1 MTTIQELLDEYAH
14 IAPDQRTKGFY
25 FERLIREFLAT
36 DPVYAA
42 QYEEVWLWQDWPGRE
57 GKVDTGIDL
66 VARERYSGE
75 LCAIQ
80 CKFFSPEHY
89 LAKEDID
96 SFFTASGK
104 HPFTSRLIVST
115 TNRWSKH
122 AQDALLDQQIPT
134 TRLGINELE
143 DSGIDWS
150 KYRFTD
156 PSTLEPAEPKKLRT
170 HQIEALGDVMRGF
183 DEHDRGKLIMA
194 CGTGKTFTSLR
205 IAERQVQPGG
215 SVLFLVPSIA
225 LLSQSLREWAAE
237 SDRPMR
243 AFAICSDNKVGRNSE
258 DFTLTDLA
266 FPATTNAPS
275 LIAEA
280 QKGSNT
286 EGLTVF
292 FSTYQSIDVVSAA
305 QDAGLAEFDLV
316 ICDEAHRTTGVF
328 GKDESH
334 FVRVHDNSKIR
345 ARKRLYMTA
354 TPKIFGESV
363 KSKAKDAAV
372 ELASM
377 DDTAVFGPE
386 FHRLGFGQAVE
397 RDLLTDYRVLVLA
410 VSQDAVSAE
419 FQQQFADDNNELTL
433 DDAARIAGI
442 YKALAKSGVE
452 GLADDDRAPMRRAV
466 AFSRSIK
473 DSQRVTAML
482 NDNASLPDSL
492 QRGDNPLVMQAEHVD
507 GTMNVMQRTA
517 LLDWLKDEPEGN
529 ATRILNN
536 ARCLSEGVDVPS
548 LDAVI
553 FLNSRDSQ
561 VDVVQSVG
569 RVMRKLAGKHY
580 GYIILPIAVPAG
592 VEADVALDDHKKYKV
607 VWEVLRALRAHDERF
622 EAKINQ
628 FELNRATKDD
638 QVQVIGMKSF
648 EPSDGVT
655 DADGTVTQVALDFTP
670 LGEEWRTAVYAKI
683 VQRVGEREYW
693 ENWASS
699 VADVAA
705 AQTMRIQGLLDSS
718 PQVRG
723 EFDRFVGGLRT
734 NLNTSVTEHD
744 ALEMLSQHL
753 ITEPVLDALFDGF
766 SFTKHNPVAQTM
778 QGMLNAL
785 HGANLDTELAGL
797 DGFYESVRVRVRGI
811 KDASG
816 KQDFLKLL
824 YQRFFSVAM
833 KKASER
839 LGIVYTP
846 TEIVNFILRSV
857 DGILREQ
864 FDSSLGAKGVHILDP
879 FVGTGTFIAQLI
891 HSDLISDADLP
902 RKFREELHAN
912 EINLL
917 AYYVAAVNIEEAY
930 HSRMGGNY
938 VPFGGVLLTDT
949 FQNFESDDTF
959 DEEGVFVENN
969 AGVIRQKALPIT
981 VVVGNPPYSVGQSSG
996 NDDNQNVSY
1005 PTLDA
1010 KIKSTYAARSSAQN
1024 KNNLYDSYIRAI
1036 RWASDRI
1043 GERGVVGFVTNGGF
1057 IDGNTADGVRKVL
1070 AEEFSDLYVF
1080 NLRGNARTAGEQ
1092 RRKERD
1098 SVFGQGTRTTIVIA
1112 LLVKNPDAEETGT
1125 VHYRDVGDYLT
1136 REQKL
1141 AALKKFGSAD
1151 AVPWDD
1157 LVPNDDGDWIN
1168 QRNEEFEQ
1176 FTAIGSKTKTSG
1188 TGLQVL
1194 QTFSM
1199 GLQSGRDAWVY
1210 NPSWDRVSTSIQ
1222 QTIDAFNAQIGRTF
1236 GAASKDPT
1244 RISWTSSLEAR
1255 LARKLPIKFEPSQ
1268 ITSAMYRP
1276 FFKNALYLGDGLVH
1290 RPAQIPALFPDSSRL
1305 NFGIYCVGMSSAVP
1319 FSVLLLD
1326 SIPDIHLGGAGSGGQ
1341 FFPRYSYKKRVVDE
1355 NQIAGFDHDDD
1366 EYTRVDNVTDGIL
1379 GDYRATYGSEVT
1391 KDDIF
1396 FYVYGLLHSPEYRER
1411 FAADLKKML
1420 PRIPKVKDFWGFA
1433 TAGRKLSE
1441 LHLGY
1446 EEIEPWPLGEVV
1458 DGRVVSVPSRQPS
1471 ASSGNETGG
1480 IPLPEEGEAR
1490 LEGSTRDDLYHV
1502 KKMSYGGKRPKL
1514 DKSRVIV
1521 NEHLTLTGIPD
1532 EAHEYL
1538 LGSRSALDWILER
1551 YQIKKDKASGIVNNP
1566 NDWGKEHGDPRY
1578 IVDLVKR
1585 ITRVSVE
1592 TVALVKSLP
1601 PLDILD
1607 PNKSAD
1613 TAVDGKKPGVRFE

>member
-1 MTTIQELLDEYAH
+1 MTTIHDLLDEYATT
-14 IAPDQRTKGFY
+14 APDKRTKGFY
-25 FERLIREFLAT
+25 FERLIRQFLAT

-42 QYEEVWLWQDWPGRE
+42 KYDEVWLWQDWPGRD
-57 GKVDTGIDL
+57 GKSDTGIDL

-80 CKFFSPEHY
+80 CKFFDPKHY
-89 LAKEDID
+89 LVKQDID

-115 TNRWSKH
+115 TNKWSKH
-122 AQDALLDQQIPT
+122 AQDALLDQQITT
-134 TRLGINELE
+134 TRIGINELE
-143 DSGIDWS
+143 ESGLDWS
-150 KYRFTD
+150 QYRFTD
-156 PSTLEPAEPKKLRT
+156 PSTLEQAEPKKLRT
-170 HQIEALGDVMRGF
+170 HQIEALGAVVQGF

-205 IAERQVQPGG
+205 IAERQVPRGG

-225 LLSQSLREWAAE
+225 LLSQTLREWAAE
-237 SDRPMR
+237 ADRPLR

-266 FPATTNAPS
+266 FPATTNS
-275 LIAEA
+275 VDLIAEVA
-280 QKGSNT
+280 KGTNS

-305 QDAGLAEFDLV
+305 QDSGLPEFDLIV
-316 ICDEAHRTTGVF
+316 CDEAHRTAGML
-328 GKDESH
+328 GAEGSH
-334 FVRVHDNSKIR
+334 FSRVHDAAKVR
-345 ARKRLYMTA
+345 GHKRLYMTA
-354 TPKIFGESV
+354 TPKVFGESV

-377 DDTAVFGPE
+377 DDEAVFGPE
-386 FHRLGFGQAVE
+386 FHRLGFGEAVQ

-419 FQQQFADDNNELTL
+419 FQQQFADDNNELSL

-452 GLADDDRAPMRRAV
+452 GLAENDKAPMRRAV

-482 NDNASLPDSL
+482 NENATLPDSL
-492 QRGDNPLVMQAEHVD
+492 TSRENPLVMQADHVD
-507 GTMNVMQRTA
+507 GSMNVMKRTE
-517 LLDWLKDEPEGN
+517 LLDWLKADAPGN
-529 ATRILNN
+529 TTRILSN

-569 RVMRKLAGKHY
+569 RVMRKLKGKNY

-648 EPSDGVT
+648 EAGEGTVT
-655 DADGTVTQVALDFTP
+655 DADGSVTQVPLDFTP
-670 LGEEWRTAVYAKI
+670 LGDEWRSAVYAKI
-683 VQRVGEREYW
+683 VQKVGEREYW

-705 AQTMRIQGLLDSS
+705 AQTLRIQGLLDTS
-718 PQVRG
+718 PAVRG
-723 EFDRFVGGLRT
+723 EFDRFVKGLQD
-734 NLNTSVTEHD
+734 NLNSSVSEQD

-753 ITEPVLDALFDGF
+753 ITEPVLNALFEGF
-766 SFTKHNPVAQTM
+766 SFTKHNPVARAM
-778 QGMLNAL
+778 QGMLDTL
-785 HGANLDTELAGL
+785 HGANLDSELAGL
-797 DGFYESVRVRVRGI
+797 EKFYDSVRLKVSGL
-811 KDASG
+811 KDAAG

-846 TEIVNFILRSV
+846 TEIVEFILRSV
-857 DGILREQ
+857 DHILREQ
-864 FDSSLGAKGVHILDP
+864 FDSSIGAEGVHVLDP

-891 HSDLISDADLP
+891 HSELISDAELP
-902 RKFREELHAN
+902 HKFRHELHAN

-938 VPFGGVLLTDT
+938 VPFTGVLLTDT
-949 FQNFESDDTF
+949 FQNFEADDTF

-969 AGVIRQKALPIT
+969 AGVIAQKALPIT
-981 VVVGNPPYSVGQSSG
+981 VIVGNPPYSVGQSSG
-996 NDDNQNVSY
+996 NDDNQNLSY

-1010 KIKSTYAARSSAQN
+1010 RISATYAARSSARSRRT
-1024 KNNLYDSYIRAI
+1024 LYDSYIRAI

-1043 GERGVVGFVTNGGF
+1043 GERGVIGFVTNGGF
-1057 IDGNTADGVRKVL
+1057 IDGTTADGLRKVL
-1070 AEEFSDLYVF
+1070 ADEFSDLYVF
-1080 NLRGNARTAGEQ
+1080 NLRGHARTSGEE
-1092 RRKERD
+1092 RRKEHD
-1098 SVFGQGTRTTIVIA
+1098 NVFGQGTRTNIAIA
-1112 LLVKNPDAEETGT
+1112 LLVKSPDASHRGLIRY
-1125 VHYRDVGDYLT
+1125 HDVGDYLT

-1141 AALKKFGSAD
+1141 NAISAFVSSNG
-1151 AVPWDD
+1151 VPWSE
-1157 LVPNDDGDWIN
+1157 LVANEDADWIN
-1168 QRNEEFEQ
+1168 QRGGEFAAWTQ
-1176 FTAIGSKTKTSG
+1176 LGSKERGNDGQLRIFVSYSL
-1188 TGLQVL
+1188 GLA
-1194 QTFSM
+1194 T
-1199 GLQSGRDAWVY
+1199 GRDAWVTGSSRRNVEHNVQRAVQY
-1210 NPSWDRVSTSIQ
+1210 
-1222 QTIDAFNAQIGRTF
+1222 FNSEVERSNGSEARPNL
-1236 GAASKDPT
+1236 DPT
-1244 RISWTSSLEAR
+1244 MFSWNRNALAD
-1255 LARKLPIKFEPSQ
+1255 LARGKLYSYDR
-1268 ITSAMYRP
+1268 TVVVTGSYRP
-1276 FFKNALYLGDGLVH
+1276 FFKQHVYFQKQLNAMLYQQPRFFPARERANLGFTVSGAGATTGFTCLMVDGV
-1290 RPAQIPALFPDSSRL
+1290 PDL
-1305 NFGIYCVGMSSAVP
+1305 NFYG
-1319 FSVLLLD
+1319 
-1326 SIPDIHLGGAGSGGQ
+1326 HGGQ
-1341 FFPRYSYKKRVVDE
+1341 FFPRYSYEKRVVDE
-1355 NQIAGFDHDDD
+1355 NQLGGFDGEETD

-1379 GDYRATYGSEVT
+1379 VDYQSTYGAEVA

-1420 PRIPKVKDFWGFA
+1420 PRIPKVVDFWGYA
-1433 TAGRKLSE
+1433 KAGRELSE

-1446 EEIEPWPLGEVV
+1446 ESIEPWPLEEV
-1458 DGRVVSVPSRQPS
+1458 ST
-1471 ASSGNETGG
+1471 SSTS
-1480 IPLPEEGEAR
+1480 
-1490 LEGSTRDDLYHV
+1490 GSGDELFHV

-1521 NEHLTLTGIPD
+1521 NEHLELRGIPD
-1532 EAHEYL
+1532 EAHEYM

-1551 YQIKKDKASGIVNNP
+1551 YQIKVDKPSGIVNDP

-1592 TVALVKSLP
+1592 TVRIVNGLP
-1601 PLDILD
+1601 ALDILTEV
-1607 PNKSAD
+1607 SERES
-1613 TAVDGKKPGVRFE
+1613 DGPGVSFR

>member
-1 MTTIQELLDEYAH
+1 MLCLSLLGDVEGPELTTIHDLLAEYEA
-14 IAPDQRTKGFY
+14 IAPDKRTKGLY
-25 FERLIREFLAT
+25 FERLTREFLAT

-42 QYEEVWLWQDWPGRE
+42 QYDEVWLWQDWPGRD
-57 GKVDTGIDL
+57 GKSDTGIDL
-66 VARERYSGE
+66 VARERYTGE

-80 CKFFSPEHY
+80 CKFYSPAHY
-89 LAKEDID
+89 LTKEDID

-104 HPFTSRLIVST
+104 HPFTSRIIVST
-115 TNRWSKH
+115 TNKWSKH
-122 AQDALLDQQIPT
+122 ATDALLDQQIHT
-134 TRLGINELE
+134 TRIGINELE
-143 DSGIDWS
+143 ESGIDWS

-170 HQIEALGDVMRGF
+170 HQIEALGKVLQGF
-183 DEHDRGKLIMA
+183 DERDRGKLIMA

-205 IAERQVQPGG
+205 IAERQVPKGG

-237 SDRPMR
+237 ADRPMR
-243 AFAICSDNKVGRNSE
+243 AFAICSDTKVGKSSE

-266 FPATTNAPS
+266 YPATTNTAD
-275 LIAEA
+275 LVAEVN
-280 QKGSNT
+280 KGSNT

-305 QDAGLAEFDLV
+305 QAAGLPEFDLV
-316 ICDEAHRTTGVF
+316 ICDEAHRTTGVL
-328 GKDESH
+328 GTGVAGQDESH
-334 FVRVHDNSKIR
+334 FVRVHDSAKIR
-345 ARKRLYMTA
+345 ANKRLYMTA

-363 KSKAKDAAV
+363 KSKAKDSAV

-377 DDTAVFGPE
+377 DDEAVFGPE
-386 FHRLGFGQAVE
+386 FHRLGFGEAVE

-419 FQQQFADDNNELTL
+419 FQQQFADDNNELSL

-442 YKALAKSGVE
+442 YKALAKTGVE
-452 GLADDDRAPMRRAV
+452 GLAENDRAPMRRAV

-482 NDNASLPDSL
+482 NENASLPDSM
-492 QRGDNPLVMQAEHVD
+492 QRAGSGNSSPLIMQADHVD
-507 GTMNVMQRTA
+507 GTMNVMKRTE
-517 LLDWLKDEPEGN
+517 LLDWLKDDPQGN
-529 ATRILNN
+529 VTRILSN

-569 RVMRKLAGKHY
+569 RVMRKLKGKHY

-648 EPSDGVT
+648 EPSESAEEVDGVI
-655 DADGTVTQVALDFTP
+655 TQVPLDFTP
-670 LGEEWRTAVYAKI
+670 LGDEWRTAVYAKI
-683 VQRVGEREYW
+683 VQKVGEREYW
-693 ENWASS
+693 ENWAAS
-699 VADVAA
+699 VAEVAA
-705 AQTMRIQGLLDSS
+705 AQTTRIQKLLDSS
-718 PQVRG
+718 PGIRE
-723 EFDRFVGGLRT
+723 EFDRFVKGLQD
-734 NLNTSVTEHD
+734 NLNPNVTEHD

-753 ITEPVLDALFDGF
+753 ITEPVLNALFEGF
-766 SFTKHNPVAQTM
+766 SFTKHNPVAKAM
-778 QGMLNAL
+778 QGMLDAL

-797 DGFYESVRVRVRGI
+797 DDFYASVRVKVSGL
-811 KDASG
+811 KDATG

-857 DGILREQ
+857 DDILRDQ

-879 FVGTGTFIAQLI
+879 FVGTGTFVAQLI

-938 VPFGGVLLTDT
+938 VPFNGVLLTDT
-949 FQNFESDDTF
+949 FQMFEAG
-959 DEEGVFVENN
+959 DELDAEGVFEENN
-969 AGVIRQKALPIT
+969 AGVVAQKALPIT

-996 NDDNQNVSY
+996 NDDNQNLSY

-1010 KIKSTYAARSSAQN
+1010 RITATYAARSTAQN
-1024 KNNLYDSYIRAI
+1024 KNSLYDSYIRAI

-1057 IDGNTADGVRKVL
+1057 LDGNTADGMRKVL

-1080 NLRGNARTAGEQ
+1080 NLRGNARTSGEQ

-1112 LLVKNPDAEETGT
+1112 LLVKNPDADESGAL
-1125 VHYRDVGDYLT
+1125 HYRDVGDYLT

-1141 AALKKFGSAD
+1141 TALKKFGSAD

-1157 LVPNDDGDWIN
+1157 LVPNDDGDWVN
-1168 QRNEEFEQ
+1168 QRSEEFEEL
-1176 FTAIGSKTKTSG
+1176 APLSGETSG
-1188 TGLQVL
+1188 VLLIDTRGLV
-1194 QTFSM
+1194 
-1199 GLQSGRDAWVY
+1199 SGRDAWSY
-1210 NPSWDRVSTSIQ
+1210 NFSKSTLDQSVSSMISFYNSQLAQARASDASGVPWNRNNDPQKFSWNDSDTNS
-1222 QTIDAFNAQIGRTF
+1222 
-1236 GAASKDPT
+1236 
-1244 RISWTSSLEAR
+1244 
-1255 LARKLPIKFEPSQ
+1255 LARRRDLGIEIPEVRE
-1268 ITSAMYRP
+1268 TTYRP
-1276 FFKNALYLGDGLVH
+1276 FNRQWGLFSGELLSRRYKLPRVFPEPQITNYGFVLTSPSSHFPTFATLMVERTLDVH
-1290 RPAQIPALFPDSSRL
+1290 T
-1305 NFGIYCVGMSSAVP
+1305 
-1319 FSVLLLD
+1319 LD
-1326 SIPDIHLGGAGSGGQ
+1326 TGQ
-1341 FFPRYSYKKRVVDE
+1341 FFPRYSYEKRVTDD
-1355 NQIAGFDHDDD
+1355 NQLGGFDGDGED

-1379 GDYRATYGSEVT
+1379 ADYRATYDGEVT

-1396 FYVYGLLHSPEYRER
+1396 FYVYGLLHSSEYRER

-1420 PRIPKVKDFWGFA
+1420 PRIPKVSDFWGFA
-1433 TAGRKLSE
+1433 KAGRTLSG

-1446 EEIEPWPLGEVV
+1446 EEIEPWPLEEVV
-1458 DGRVVSVPSRQPS
+1458 
-1471 ASSGNETGG
+1471 SGKPDN
-1480 IPLPEEGEAR
+1480 LF
-1490 LEGSTRDDLYHV
+1490 HV
-1502 KKMSYGGKRPKL
+1502 KKMTYGSKRPKL

-1532 EAHEYL
+1532 EAHDYM

-1551 YQIKKDKASGIVNNP
+1551 YQIKKDKASGIVNDP

-1592 TVALVKSLP
+1592 TVAIVKSLP
-1601 PLDILD
+1601 PLDILSEATHGE
-1607 PNKSAD
+1607 PANS
-1613 TAVDGKKPGVRFE
+1613 KPGVKFQ

>member
-1 MTTIQELLDEYAH
+1 MTTIHELLDEYAH

-42 QYEEVWLWQDWPGRE
+42 QYDEVWLWQEWPGRG

-80 CKFFSPEHY
+80 CKFFAPEHY
-89 LAKEDID
+89 LSKEDID

-104 HPFTSRLIVST
+104 HPFTSRVIVST
-115 TNRWSKH
+115 TNKWSKH
-122 AQDALLDQQIPT
+122 ATDALLDQQIPT
-134 TRLGINELE
+134 TRIGINELE

-275 LIAEA
+275 LIAEV
-280 QKGSNT
+280 QKGSNS

-292 FSTYQSIDVVSAA
+292 FSTYQSIDVISAA

-334 FVRVHDNSKIR
+334 FVRVHDNTKIR

-386 FHRLGFGQAVE
+386 FHRLGFGAAVE

-442 YKALAKSGVE
+442 YKAFSKSGVE
-452 GLADDDRAPMRRAV
+452 GLAEDDRAPMRRAV

-482 NDNASLPDSL
+482 NDNASLPESL

-517 LLDWLKDEPEGN
+517 LLDWLKDDAPGN
-529 ATRILNN
+529 TTRILNN

-638 QVQVIGMKSF
+638 QVQVIGMRSF

-705 AQTMRIQGLLDSS
+705 AQTLRIQGLLESN
-718 PQVRG
+718 PAVRG
-723 EFDRFVGGLRT
+723 EFDRFVKGLQD
-734 NLNTSVTEHD
+734 NLNSSVTEHD

-766 SFTKHNPVAQTM
+766 SFTKHNPVAKAM
-778 QGMLNAL
+778 QGMLDAL

-797 DGFYESVRVRVRGI
+797 DGFYESVRMRVRGI

-857 DGILREQ
+857 DDILREQ
-864 FDSSLGAKGVHILDP
+864 FDSSLGAAGVHVLDP

-891 HSDLISDADLP
+891 HSDLISDAQLP
-902 RKFREELHAN
+902 HKFREELHAN

-938 VPFGGVLLTDT
+938 VPFDGVLLTDT
-949 FQNFESDDTF
+949 FQNFEADDTI

-969 AGVIRQKALPIT
+969 AGVIKQKSLTIT
-981 VVVGNPPYSVGQSSG
+981 VIVGNPPYSVGQSSG
-996 NDDNQNVSY
+996 NDDNQNLSY

-1010 KIKSTYAARSSAQN
+1010 RIKNTYAAQSSAQN

-1043 GERGVVGFVTNGGF
+1043 GDRGVVGFVTNGGF
-1057 IDGNTADGVRKVL
+1057 LDGNTADGVRKVL
-1070 AEEFSDLYVF
+1070 AEEFSELYMF

-1112 LLVKNPDAEETGT
+1112 LLVKNPDATEAGAL
-1125 VHYRDVGDYLT
+1125 HYRDVGDYLT

-1141 AALKKFGSAD
+1141 TAVKKFGTVD
-1151 AVPWDD
+1151 EVPWDN
-1157 LVPNDDGDWIN
+1157 LVPNEDGDWIN
-1168 QRNEEFEQ
+1168 QRNDEFEA
-1176 FTAIGSKTKTSG
+1176 FTLLSDKRTSTAG
-1188 TGLQVL
+1188 AARVL
-1194 QTFSM
+1194 TTYSL
-1199 GLQSGRDAWVY
+1199 GLQSGRDAWVFNSSRETILQSARRTAATFNESLG
-1210 NPSWDRVSTSIQ
+1210 NPFSDVTK
-1222 QTIDAFNAQIGRTF
+1222 DA
-1236 GAASKDPT
+1236 S
-1244 RISWTSSLEAR
+1244 RISWTSSLIS
-1255 LARKLPIKFEPSQ
+1255 KLPTGSPLSISDDRVVD
-1268 ITSAMYRP
+1268 AMYRP
-1276 FFKNALYLGDGLVH
+1276 FFRQKLYLDKALIH
-1290 RPAQIPALFPDSSRL
+1290 RPGQMAQLFPDVNL
-1305 NFGIYCVGMSSAVP
+1305 GIFANGVHSQ
-1319 FSVLLLD
+1319 SVAAFLMVDVIPSLD
-1326 SIPDIHLGGAGSGGQ
+1326 MYGKGGQ
-1341 FFPRYSYKKRVVDE
+1341 FFPRYSYEKHVADD
-1355 NQIAGFDHDDD
+1355 NQLMGLDGDNTD

-1379 GDYRATYGSEVT
+1379 ADYRATYGAEVT

-1411 FAADLKKML
+1411 FASDLKKML
-1420 PRIPKVKDFWGFA
+1420 PRIPKVKDFWAFA
-1433 TAGRKLSE
+1433 KAGRELSE

-1446 EEIEPWPLGEVV
+1446 EQIEPWALEEVV
-1458 DGRVVSVPSRQPS
+1458 DGEVSIRPRAAYSTHSEGDELFHVV
-1471 ASSGNETGG
+1471 
-1480 IPLPEEGEAR
+1480 
-1490 LEGSTRDDLYHV
+1490 
-1502 KKMSYGGKRPKL
+1502 KMHYGGKRPKL
-1514 DKSRVIV
+1514 DKSRVVV
-1521 NEHLTLTGIPD
+1521 NEHLELRGIPD
-1532 EAHEYL
+1532 EAHEYM

-1551 YQIKKDKASGIVNNP
+1551 YQIKKDKPSGIVNDP

-1592 TVALVKSLP
+1592 TVRIVKSLP

-1607 PNKSAD
+1607 
-1613 TAVDGKKPGVRFE
+1613 TASPMTTASTKPGGSGVHFS

>member
-1 MTTIQELLDEYAH
+1 MTTIHDLLDEYAKT
-14 IAPDQRTKGFY
+14 APDTRAKGLY

-36 DPVYAA
+36 DPMYAV
-42 QYEEVWLWQDWPGRE
+42 QYDEVWLWQDWPGRD

-80 CKFFSPEHY
+80 CKFFSPGNY
-89 LAKEDID
+89 LNKEDID

-104 HPFTSRLIVST
+104 HPFTSRIIVST
-115 TNRWSKH
+115 TNKWSKH
-122 AQDALLDQQIPT
+122 ATDALRDQQIPAI
-134 TRLGINELE
+134 RIGVDELE
-143 DSGIDWS
+143 KSGLDWS
-150 KYRFTD
+150 QYRFTD
-156 PSTLEPAEPKKLRT
+156 PSTLEKAEPKKLRT
-170 HQIEALGDVMRGF
+170 HQVEALGAVLQGF

-237 SDRPMR
+237 ADRPMR
-243 AFAICSDNKVGRNSE
+243 AFAICSDNKVGRNAE
-258 DFTLTDLA
+258 DLTLTDLA
-266 FPATTNAPS
+266 FPATTKSEP
-275 LIAEA
+275 LLAEVA
-280 QKGSNT
+280 KGENS

-292 FSTYQSIDVVSAA
+292 FSTYQSVDVIAAA
-305 QDAGLAEFDLV
+305 QDAGLATFDLV
-316 ICDEAHRTTGVF
+316 ICDEAHRTTGAL
-328 GKDESH
+328 GTGIHGNDESH
-334 FVRVHDNSKIR
+334 FVRVHDNTKIR
-345 ARKRLYMTA
+345 AHKRLYMTA

-377 DDTAVFGPE
+377 DDEAVFGPE
-386 FHRLGFGQAVE
+386 FHHLGFGAAVE

-419 FQQQFADDNNELTL
+419 FQRQFADDNNELTL

-442 YKALAKSGVE
+442 YKAFAKTGVE
-452 GLADDDRAPMRRAV
+452 GLADNDRAPMRRAV

-482 NDNASLPDSL
+482 NENATLPDSL
-492 QRGDNPLVMQAEHVD
+492 TRRENPLVMQADHVD
-507 GTMNVMQRTA
+507 GTMNVMKRTE
-517 LLDWLKDEPEGN
+517 LLDWLKDDAPGN
-529 ATRILNN
+529 VTRILSN

-569 RVMRKLAGKHY
+569 RVMRKLKGKSY

-648 EPSDGVT
+648 EPSEGSVEVDGV
-655 DADGTVTQVALDFTP
+655 VTQVALDFTP

-683 VQRVGEREYW
+683 VQKVGEREYW
-693 ENWASS
+693 ENWATS

-705 AQTMRIQGLLDSS
+705 AQTVRIQGLLDSNPEIRS
-718 PQVRG
+718 
-723 EFDRFVGGLRT
+723 EFDRFVKGLQD
-734 NLNTSVTEHD
+734 NLNPKVTEHD
-744 ALEMLSQHL
+744 ALEMLSQHI
-753 ITEPVLDALFDGF
+753 ITEPVLNALFDSF
-766 SFTKHNPVAQTM
+766 SFTKHNPVAKAM
-778 QGMLNAL
+778 QGMLDAL

-797 DGFYESVRVRVRGI
+797 DAFYASVRLNVSGL

-857 DGILREQ
+857 DDILREQ
-864 FDSSLGAKGVHILDP
+864 FDSSLGAAGVHILDP

-891 HSDLISDADLP
+891 HSDLIPDADLP

-938 VPFGGVLLTDT
+938 VPFDGVLLTDT
-949 FQNFESDDTF
+949 FQNFEADDVL

-969 AGVIRQKALPIT
+969 AGVIKQNSLPIT
-981 VVVGNPPYSVGQSSG
+981 VIVGNPPYSVGQGSD
-996 NDDNQNVSY
+996 NDDNKNLNY
-1005 PTLDA
+1005 PTLDTR
-1010 KIKSTYAARSSAQN
+1010 IRSTYAARAETRN
-1024 KNNLYDSYIRAI
+1024 KSKLYDSYIRGI
-1036 RWASDRI
+1036 RWATDRI
-1043 GERGVVGFVTNGGF
+1043 EGDGVVAFVTNNGF
-1057 IDGNTADGVRKVL
+1057 LDAKGAAGLRKSLTEEYDDIYLID
-1070 AEEFSDLYVF
+1070 
-1080 NLRGNARTAGEQ
+1080 LRGNSRTAGELAL
-1092 RRKERD
+1092 REGGN
-1098 SVFGQGTRTTIVIA
+1098 VFGVRVGIVIVMLAKRHSGATKNGTVRYFAMPDRFSRDAKLA
-1112 LLVKNPDAEETGT
+1112 LLRSATVASLDATT
-1125 VHYRDVGDYLT
+1125 LI
-1136 REQKL
+1136 
-1141 AALKKFGSAD
+1141 
-1151 AVPWDD
+1151 
-1157 LVPNDDGDWIN
+1157 PNDSGDWLN
-1168 QRNEEFEQ
+1168 QRTSDFEG
-1176 FTAIGSKTKTSG
+1176 FATLGDKAAKGAT
-1188 TGLQVL
+1188 
-1194 QTFSM
+1194 TFLRLYTQ
-1199 GLQSGRDAWVY
+1199 GVGSGRDAWVY
-1210 NPSWDRVSTSIQ
+1210 NFSRSALASNVRSTIR
-1222 QTIDAFNAQIGRTF
+1222 AFNEETRRWV
-1236 GAASKDPT
+1236 ASGKPQDIESFVNADPQC
-1244 RISWTSSLEAR
+1244 ISWTRSLRAR
-1255 LARKLPIKFEPSQ
+1255 LAKEQ
-1268 ITSAMYRP
+1268 IATFDDSAIRASTYRP
-1276 FFKNALYLGDGLVH
+1276 FTRQVLYWSRELNH
-1290 RPAQIPALFPDSSRL
+1290 EQSQTRFAFPTDNSR
-1305 NFGIYCVGMSSAVP
+1305 NFGFYTVGSASAVP
-1319 FSVLLLD
+1319 FSALMLD
-1326 SIPDIHLGGAGSGGQ
+1326 ATPDLHVTGAGSSGQ
-1341 FFPRYSYKKRVVDE
+1341 FFPRYSYEKNAVDD
-1355 NQIAGFDHDDD
+1355 NQLAGLDGDDTD

-1379 GDYRATYGSEVT
+1379 ADYRATYGVASDRDIT

-1396 FYVYGLLHSPEYRER
+1396 FSVYGLLHSPEYRER

-1420 PRIPKVKDFWGFA
+1420 PRIPKVKDFWAFA
-1433 TAGRKLSE
+1433 KAGRELSE

-1446 EEIEPWPLGEVV
+1446 EEIEPWPLEEV
-1458 DGRVVSVPSRQPS
+1458 ST
-1471 ASSGNETGG
+1471 SSTTGT
-1480 IPLPEEGEAR
+1480 
-1490 LEGSTRDDLYHV
+1490 GSTRSATEKSDDELFHV
-1502 KKMSYGGKRPKL
+1502 VKMHYAGKRPKL
-1514 DKSRVIV
+1514 DKSRVVV
-1521 NEHLTLTGIPD
+1521 NEHLELRGIPD
-1532 EAHEYL
+1532 EAHEYM

-1551 YQIKKDKASGIVNNP
+1551 YQVKKDKPSGIVNDP

-1592 TVALVKSLP
+1592 TVRIVRSLP
-1601 PLDILD
+1601 PLDILNI
-1607 PNKSAD
+1607 P
-1613 TAVDGKKPGVRFE
+1613 

>member
-1 MTTIQELLDEYAH
+1 MTTIQDLLAEYAR

-25 FERLIREFLAT
+25 FERLIREFIAT

-42 QYEEVWLWQDWPGRE
+42 QYDEVWLWQDWPGRA

-66 VARERYSGE
+66 VARDKFNGE
-75 LCAIQ
+75 FCAIQ
-80 CKFFSPEHY
+80 CKFYAPEHY
-89 LAKEDID
+89 LVKEDID

-104 HPFTSRLIVST
+104 HPFTSRIIVST
-115 TNRWSKH
+115 TNKWSKH
-122 AQDALLDQQIPT
+122 ATDALLNQQIPT

-143 DSGIDWS
+143 ESGIDWS

-156 PSTLEPAEPKKLRT
+156 PSTLESAEPKKLRT

-183 DEHDRGKLIMA
+183 DEYDRGKLIMA

-237 SDRPMR
+237 ADRPMR

-266 FPATTNAPS
+266 FPATTNAPN
-275 LIAEA
+275 LIAEV
-280 QKGSNT
+280 QKGSNS

-316 ICDEAHRTTGVF
+316 ICDEAHRTTGVLGIDAK

-345 ARKRLYMTA
+345 AHKRLYMTA

-363 KSKAKDAAV
+363 KSKAKDVAV

-377 DDTAVFGPE
+377 DDVAVFGPE

-397 RDLLTDYRVLVLA
+397 RNLLTDYRVLVLA

-419 FQQQFADDNNELTL
+419 FQQQFADDNNELNL

-442 YKALAKSGVE
+442 YKALAKSGIE

-466 AFSRSIK
+466 AFSRSIN
-473 DSQRVTAML
+473 DSKKVTAML
-482 NDNASLPDSL
+482 TENAAIPASL
-492 QRGDNPLVMQAEHVD
+492 QGGDNPLVMQAEHVD
-507 GTMNVMQRTA
+507 GTMNVMQRTT
-517 LLDWLKDEPEGN
+517 LLDWLKAEAPGN

-638 QVQVIGMKSF
+638 QVQVIGMRSF
-648 EPSDGVT
+648 EPSGGST
-655 DADGTVTQVALDFTP
+655 NADGTVQVPLDFTP

-683 VQRVGEREYW
+683 VQKVGEREYW

-705 AQTMRIQGLLDSS
+705 AQTLRIQGLLDSN
-718 PQVRG
+718 PEVRG
-723 EFDRFVGGLRT
+723 EFDRFVGGLQA
-734 NLNTSVTEHD
+734 NLNKGVTEHD

-778 QGMLNAL
+778 QRMLNAL

-797 DGFYESVRVRVRGI
+797 DKFYESVRRNVATLT
-811 KDASG
+811 DAAG

-857 DGILREQ
+857 DDILREQ

-891 HSDLISDADLP
+891 HSDLISDAQLP
-902 RKFREELHAN
+902 HKFREELHAN

-938 VPFGGVLLTDT
+938 VPFDGVLLTDT
-949 FQNFESDDTF
+949 FQNFEADDTL

-969 AGVIRQKALPIT
+969 AGVIKQKSLPIT
-981 VVVGNPPYSVGQSSG
+981 VIVGNPPYSVGQKSA
-996 NDDNQNVSY
+996 NDDNQAVVY
-1005 PTLDA
+1005 PSLRKRIDE
-1010 KIKSTYAARSSAQN
+1010 TYANRSTASLT
-1024 KNNLYDSYIRAI
+1024 KSLYDSYIGAI

-1043 GERGVVGFVTNGGF
+1043 GERGVIGFVTNGGF
-1057 IDGNTADGVRKVL
+1057 IESNSADGMRKAL
-1070 AEEFSDLYVF
+1070 AEEFSDLYIF
-1080 NLRGNARTAGEQ
+1080 NLRGNQRTAGEQ
-1092 RRKERD
+1092 SRKEGGK
-1098 SVFGQGTRTTIVIA
+1098 VFGAGSRATIVIA
-1112 LLVKNPDAEETGT
+1112 LLVKNPDAESSGAI
-1125 VHYRDVGDYLT
+1125 HYRDVGDDLT

-1141 AALKKFGSAD
+1141 AAVKKFGTLEL
-1151 AVPWDD
+1151 VPWEN
-1157 LVPNDDGDWIN
+1157 VTPNQDGDWLS
-1168 QRNEEFEQ
+1168 QRNDEFDV
-1176 FTAIGSKTKTSG
+1176 FPPLGSKDRDRARESRVLSTYSAGIKTNRDSWVFNSSLVALEK
-1188 TGLQVL
+1188 TVL
-1194 QTFSM
+1194 RLANAYEEERSAV
-1199 GLQSGRDAWVY
+1199 GVDPKHVL
-1210 NPSWDRVSTSIQ
+1210 DR
-1222 QTIDAFNAQIGRTF
+1222 
-1236 GAASKDPT
+1236 DPT
-1244 RISWTSSLEAR
+1244 RIKWDGTLEAT
-1255 LARKLPIKFEPSQ
+1255 LAKNREVHFERKSVRV
-1268 ITSAMYRP
+1268 AMYRP
-1276 FFKNALYLGDGLVH
+1276 FNKQVVYFNRLLNNSVYQLES
-1290 RPAQIPALFPDSSRL
+1290 LFPSDAHANLGFYANGTFAQAESAFL
-1305 NFGIYCVGMSSAVP
+1305 MMDALPCLDIFGK
-1319 FSVLLLD
+1319 
-1326 SIPDIHLGGAGSGGQ
+1326 GGQ
-1341 FFPRYSYKKRVVDE
+1341 FFPRYSYEKRVSDE
-1355 NQIAGFDHDDD
+1355 NQLGGFDGEDAD

-1379 GDYRATYGSEVT
+1379 ADYRSSYGADVT

-1396 FYVYGLLHSPEYRER
+1396 FYVYGLLHSREYRER

-1420 PRIPKVKDFWGFA
+1420 PRIPKVAEFWAFA
-1433 TAGRKLSE
+1433 KAGRELSE

-1446 EEIEPWPLGEVV
+1446 ETIEPWPLEEVV
-1458 DGRVVSVPSRQPS
+1458 DGEVSIRPRAAYSTSDDDEVLHVV
-1471 ASSGNETGG
+1471 
-1480 IPLPEEGEAR
+1480 
-1490 LEGSTRDDLYHV
+1490 
-1502 KKMSYGGKRPKL
+1502 KMHYGGKRPKL
-1514 DKSRVIV
+1514 DKSRVVV
-1521 NEHLTLTGIPD
+1521 NERLELRGIPD
-1532 EAHEYL
+1532 EAHEYM

-1551 YQIKKDKASGIVNNP
+1551 YQIKTDKASGIVNDA
-1566 NDWGKEHGDPRY
+1566 NDWGREHGNPRY

-1592 TVALVKSLP
+1592 TLRIVASLP
-1601 PLDILD
+1601 PLDIVD
-1607 PNKSAD
+1607 SAP
-1613 TAVDGKKPGVRFE
+1613 TSR

>member
-1 MTTIQELLDEYAH
+1 VTTIHELLDEYAH

-25 FERLIREFLAT
+25 FERLIREFVAT

-42 QYEEVWLWQDWPGRE
+42 QYDEVWLWQDWPGRE

-80 CKFFSPEHY
+80 CKFFAPEHY

-122 AQDALLDQQIPT
+122 ATDALLDQQIPT

-156 PSTLEPAEPKKLRT
+156 PSTLTPAEPKKLRT

-243 AFAICSDNKVGRNSE
+243 AFAICSDNKVGRNAE

-286 EGLTVF
+286 EGLTVY

-305 QDAGLAEFDLV
+305 QDAGLPEFDLV

-386 FHRLGFGQAVE
+386 FHRLGFGAAVE

-442 YKALAKSGVE
+442 YKAFSKSGVE
-452 GLADDDRAPMRRAV
+452 GLAVDDRAPMRRAV

-482 NDNASLPDSL
+482 NDNTSLPESL
-492 QRGDNPLVMQAEHVD
+492 QRGDNSLVMQAEHVD

-517 LLDWLKDEPEGN
+517 LLDWLKDDAPGN
-529 ATRILNN
+529 TTRILNN

-648 EPSDGVT
+648 EPSEGVT
-655 DADGTVTQVALDFTP
+655 DADGTITQVALDFTP

-705 AQTMRIQGLLDSS
+705 AQTLRIQGLLDSN
-718 PQVRG
+718 PAVRG
-723 EFDRFVGGLRT
+723 EFDRFVKGLQD
-734 NLNTSVTEHD
+734 NLNNSVTEHD

-766 SFTKHNPVAQTM
+766 SFTKHNPVAKAM
-778 QGMLNAL
+778 QGMLDAL

-857 DGILREQ
+857 DDILREQ
-864 FDSSLGAKGVHILDP
+864 FDSSLGAAGVHVLDP

-938 VPFGGVLLTDT
+938 VPFDGVLLTDT
-949 FQNFESDDTF
+949 FQNFEADDTL
-959 DEEGVFVENN
+959 DAEGVFAENN
-969 AGVIRQKALPIT
+969 AGVIKQKSLPIT
-981 VVVGNPPYSVGQSSG
+981 VIVGNPPYSVGAGSE
-996 NDDNQNVSY
+996 NDNNANLKY
-1005 PTLDA
+1005 PTLDSR
-1010 KIKSTYAARSSAQN
+1010 ILQTYAARTTAKQKKS
-1024 KNNLYDSYIRAI
+1024 LYDSYVRAV

-1057 IDGNTADGVRKVL
+1057 IESQSANGMRKVL
-1070 AEEFSDLYVF
+1070 SEEFSELYIF
-1080 NLRGNARTAGEQ
+1080 NLRGNQRTAGEQ
-1092 RRKERD
+1092 SRREGGK
-1098 SVFGQGTRTTIVIA
+1098 VFGTGSRATIVIA
-1112 LLVKNPDAEETGT
+1112 LLVKNPDAAVTGAL
-1125 VHYRDVGDYLT
+1125 HYRDVGDYLT

-1141 AALKKFGSAD
+1141 AAVKNFGSANRVQWD
-1151 AVPWDD
+1151 A
-1157 LVPNDDGDWIN
+1157 LVPNEGGDWIN
-1168 QRNEEFEQ
+1168 QRNEEFEEFTPLWTRFGDKELQ
-1176 FTAIGSKTKTSG
+1176 FLTTASYGIVTNRDSWAYGFDSKALKEQMTRMIAEYDSRVTKFVEGEISYS
-1188 TGLQVL
+1188 QAIEAPK
-1194 QTFSM
+1194 S
-1199 GLQSGRDAWVY
+1199 S
-1210 NPSWDRVSTSIQ
+1210 
-1222 QTIDAFNAQIGRTF
+1222 
-1236 GAASKDPT
+1236 
-1244 RISWTSSLEAR
+1244 ISWTRALKSDLRKGKHAR
-1255 LARKLPIKFEPSQ
+1255 FSKTNMVVSY
-1268 ITSAMYRP
+1268 YRP
-1276 FFKNALYLGDGLVH
+1276 FSRQWLYFDRQFNEMVY
-1290 RPAQIPALFPDSSRL
+1290 QIPYLFPSPERK
-1305 NFGIYCVGMSSAVP
+1305 NMGF
-1319 FSVLLLD
+1319 VLTTPASHFPGFEALMVD
-1326 SIPDIHLGGAGSGGQ
+1326 SIPDLHTLDTGQ
-1341 FFPRYSYKKRVVDE
+1341 FFPRYSYEKRVADD
-1355 NQIAGFDHDDD
+1355 NQLAGLDGDDTD

-1379 GDYRATYGSEVT
+1379 ADYRATYGAASDRDIT

-1411 FAADLKKML
+1411 FASDLKKML
-1420 PRIPKVKDFWGFA
+1420 PRIPKVKDFWAFA
-1433 TAGRKLSE
+1433 KAGRELSE

-1446 EEIEPWPLGEVV
+1446 EEIEPWALEEVV
-1458 DGRVVSVPSRQPS
+1458 DGEVSIRPQAAYSTNGEGDELFHVV
-1471 ASSGNETGG
+1471 
-1480 IPLPEEGEAR
+1480 
-1490 LEGSTRDDLYHV
+1490 
-1502 KKMSYGGKRPKL
+1502 KMHYGGKRPKL
-1514 DKSRVIV
+1514 DKSRVVV
-1521 NEHLTLTGIPD
+1521 NEHLELRGIPD
-1532 EAHEYL
+1532 EAHEYM

-1551 YQIKKDKASGIVNNP
+1551 YQIKKDKPSGIVNDP
-1566 NDWGKEHGDPRY
+1566 NDWGKEHADPRY

-1592 TVALVKSLP
+1592 TVRIVKSLP

-1607 PNKSAD
+1607 KVSPTTPTS
-1613 TAVDGKKPGVRFE
+1613 TKPGVQFH

>member
-1 MTTIQELLDEYAH
+1 MTTIHDLLDEYART
-14 IAPDQRTKGFY
+14 APDTRAKGLY

-36 DPVYAA
+36 DPMYAV
-42 QYEEVWLWQDWPGRE
+42 QYDEVWLWQDWPGRE

-80 CKFFSPEHY
+80 CKFFSPDHY
-89 LAKEDID
+89 LVKEDID

-104 HPFTSRLIVST
+104 HPFASRIIVST
-115 TNRWSKH
+115 TNKWSKH
-122 AQDALLDQQIPT
+122 AINALSNQQIPAI
-134 TRLGINELE
+134 RIGIEELE
-143 DSGIDWS
+143 KSGLDWS
-150 KYRFTD
+150 QYRFTD
-156 PSTLEPAEPKKLRT
+156 PSTLEKAEPKKLRT
-170 HQIEALGDVMRGF
+170 HQMEALGAVLQGF

-258 DFTLTDLA
+258 DLTLTDLA
-266 FPATTNAPS
+266 FPATTKSEP
-275 LIAEA
+275 LLAEVA
-280 QKGSNT
+280 KGKNS

-292 FSTYQSIDVVSAA
+292 FSTYQSVDVIAAA
-305 QDAGLAEFDLV
+305 QDAGLATFDLV
-316 ICDEAHRTTGVF
+316 ICDEAHRTTGAL
-328 GKDESH
+328 GIGINGTDESH
-334 FVRVHDNSKIR
+334 FVRVHDDTKIR
-345 ARKRLYMTA
+345 AHKRLYMTA

-377 DDTAVFGPE
+377 DDETVFGPE
-386 FHRLGFGQAVE
+386 FHHLGFGAAVE

-442 YKALAKSGVE
+442 YKAFAKTGVE
-452 GLADDDRAPMRRAV
+452 GLADNDRSPMRRAV

-473 DSQRVTAML
+473 DSQRVTSML
-482 NDNASLPDSL
+482 NDNATLPDSL
-492 QRGDNPLVMQAEHVD
+492 QRRHNPLVMQADHVD
-507 GTMNVMQRTA
+507 GTMNVMKRTE
-517 LLDWLKDEPEGN
+517 LLDWLKEDAPGN
-529 ATRILNN
+529 VTRILSN

-569 RVMRKLAGKHY
+569 RVMRKLKGKSY

-648 EPSDGVT
+648 EPSEGSVEVDGV
-655 DADGTVTQVALDFTP
+655 VTQVALDFTP
-670 LGEEWRTAVYAKI
+670 LGDEWRTAVYAKI
-683 VQRVGEREYW
+683 VQKVGEREYW
-693 ENWASS
+693 ENWAAS

-705 AQTMRIQGLLDSS
+705 AQTLRIQGLLDSS
-718 PQVRG
+718 PEVRG
-723 EFDRFVGGLRT
+723 EFDRFVKGLQD
-734 NLNTSVTEHD
+734 NLNPNVTEHD
-744 ALEMLSQHL
+744 ALEMLSQHI
-753 ITEPVLDALFDGF
+753 ITEPVLNALFDGF
-766 SFTKHNPVAQTM
+766 SFTKHNPVAKAM
-778 QGMLNAL
+778 QGMLDAL

-797 DGFYESVRVRVRGI
+797 DAFYASVRLKVSGL

-857 DGILREQ
+857 DDILREQ
-864 FDSSLGAKGVHILDP
+864 FDSSIGAKGVHILDP

-891 HSDLISDADLP
+891 HSDLIPDVDLP

-938 VPFGGVLLTDT
+938 VPFDGVLLTDT
-949 FQNFESDDTF
+949 FQNFEADDAL

-969 AGVIRQKALPIT
+969 AGVIKQKSLPIT
-981 VVVGNPPYSVGQSSG
+981 VIVGNPPYSVGQSSG

-1010 KIKSTYAARSSAQN
+1010 RIKNTYAAKSSAQN

-1043 GERGVVGFVTNGGF
+1043 GERGVIGFVTNGGF
-1057 IDGNTADGVRKVL
+1057 LDGNTADGVRKVL
-1070 AEEFSDLYVF
+1070 AEEFSDLYLF

-1112 LLVKNPDAEETGT
+1112 LLVKNPDSEENGAL
-1125 VHYRDVGDYLT
+1125 HYRDVGDYLT

-1141 AALKKFGSAD
+1141 AAVKKFGSAY

-1157 LVPNDDGDWIN
+1157 LVPNDNGDWIN
-1168 QRNEEFEQ
+1168 QRGEEFEA
-1176 FTAIGSKTKTSG
+1176 FTPLGSKEKADARRLRAFNTYSAGLKTN
-1188 TGLQVL
+1188 
-1194 QTFSM
+1194 
-1199 GLQSGRDAWVY
+1199 RDAWVY
-1210 NPSWDRVSTSIQ
+1210 NFSRSEIERNLKRMVDFYNSQVDDAAAAERAGTSWQRSNDPAEISWDIPLGMELTRGRKLDGNAAASLTSTYRS
-1222 QTIDAFNAQIGRTF
+1222 FSHMNVTF
-1236 GAASKDPT
+1236 GRLFNNSVHLLPRMFA
-1244 RISWTSSLEAR
+1244 TSE
-1255 LARKLPIKFEPSQ
+1255 
-1268 ITSAMYRP
+1268 
-1276 FFKNALYLGDGLVH
+1276 
-1290 RPAQIPALFPDSSRL
+1290 SS
-1305 NFGIYCVGMSSAVP
+1305 NFGVVLAGPGAAVP
-1319 FSVLLLD
+1319 FTVEMIS
-1326 SIPDIHLGGAGSGGQ
+1326 SIPDLSIFGAQTNSQ
-1341 FFPRYSYKKRVVDE
+1341 FFPRYSYEKRVVDE
-1355 NQIAGFDHDDD
+1355 NQLGGFDDGGD

-1379 GDYRATYGSEVT
+1379 ADYRASYGAEVT
-1391 KDDIF
+1391 KDEIF

-1411 FAADLKKML
+1411 FASDLKKML
-1420 PRIPKVKDFWGFA
+1420 PRIPKVKDFRGFA
-1433 TAGRKLSE
+1433 EAGRKLSE

-1446 EEIEPWPLGEVV
+1446 ETIEPWPLEEVWST
-1458 DGRVVSVPSRQPS
+1458 GASTSSANEKFHVV
-1471 ASSGNETGG
+1471 
-1480 IPLPEEGEAR
+1480 
-1490 LEGSTRDDLYHV
+1490 
-1502 KKMSYGGKRPKL
+1502 KMRYGGNARKPERTT
-1514 DKSRVIV
+1514 VVV
-1521 NEHLTLTGIPD
+1521 NEHLTLKGIPD
-1532 EAHEYL
+1532 EAREYM

-1551 YQIKKDKASGIVNNP
+1551 YQIKKDKASGIVNDP

-1592 TVALVKSLP
+1592 TVRIVKSLP

-1607 PNKSAD
+1607 NAPSTATSA
-1613 TAVDGKKPGVRFE
+1613 KPGPQFR

>member
-1 MTTIQELLDEYAH
+1 MRARQSEGPQLTTIHDLLDEYER
-14 IAPDQRTKGFY
+14 IAPDTRTKGLY

-36 DPVYAA
+36 DPMYAV
-42 QYEEVWLWQDWPGRE
+42 QYDEVWLWQDWPGRD

-80 CKFFSPEHY
+80 CKFFSPNHY
-89 LAKEDID
+89 LNKEDID

-104 HPFTSRLIVST
+104 HPFTSRIIVTT
-115 TNRWSKH
+115 TNKWSKH
-122 AQDALLDQQIPT
+122 AIDALSDQQIPAI
-134 TRLGINELE
+134 RIGIDELE
-143 DSGIDWS
+143 KSGIDWS
-150 KYRFTD
+150 QYRFTD
-156 PSTLEPAEPKKLRT
+156 PSTLERAEPKKLRT
-170 HQIEALGDVMRGF
+170 HQIEALGAVLNGF
-183 DEHDRGKLIMA
+183 AEYDRGKLIMA

-237 SDRPMR
+237 ADRPMR

-258 DFTLTDLA
+258 DLTLTDLA
-266 FPATTNAPS
+266 YPATTKAAD
-275 LIAEA
+275 LIAEVA
-280 QKGSNT
+280 KGKNS

-292 FSTYQSIDVVSAA
+292 FSTYQSVDVIAAA
-305 QDAGLAEFDLV
+305 QDAGLAAVDLV
-316 ICDEAHRTTGVF
+316 ICDEAHRTTGVL

-334 FVRVHDNSKIR
+334 FVRVHDNAKIR
-345 ARKRLYMTA
+345 AHKRLYMTA

-377 DDTAVFGPE
+377 DEETVFGPE
-386 FHRLGFGQAVE
+386 FHHLGFGAAVE

-442 YKALAKSGVE
+442 YKALAKTGVE
-452 GLADDDRAPMRRAV
+452 GLADNDRSPMRRAV

-473 DSQRVTAML
+473 DSQRVTNML
-482 NDNASLPDSL
+482 NDNATLPESL
-492 QRGDNPLVMQAEHVD
+492 QRRDNPLIMQAEHVD
-507 GTMNVMQRTA
+507 GTMNVMKRTE
-517 LLDWLKDEPEGN
+517 LLDWLKEDAQGN
-529 ATRILNN
+529 VTRILNN

-569 RVMRKLAGKHY
+569 RVMRKLKGKSY

-648 EPSDGVT
+648 EPSEGSVEVDGV
-655 DADGTVTQVALDFTP
+655 VTQVPLDFTP
-670 LGEEWRTAVYAKI
+670 LGDEWRTAVYAKI
-683 VQRVGEREYW
+683 VQKVGEREYW
-693 ENWASS
+693 ENWATS

-705 AQTMRIQGLLDSS
+705 AQTLRIQGLLDSS
-718 PQVRG
+718 PEVRG
-723 EFDRFVGGLRT
+723 EFDRFVKGLRD
-734 NLNTSVTEHD
+734 NLNNSVTEHD

-753 ITEPVLDALFDGF
+753 ITEPVLDALFGGF
-766 SFTKHNPVAQTM
+766 SFTKHNPIAKAM
-778 QGMLNAL
+778 QGMLDAL

-797 DGFYESVRVRVRGI
+797 DAFYASVRLKVSGL

-846 TEIVNFILRSV
+846 TEIVEFILRSV
-857 DGILREQ
+857 DDILREQ

-891 HSDLISDADLP
+891 HSDLIPDADLP

-938 VPFGGVLLTDT
+938 VPFEKILLTDT
-949 FQNFESDDTF
+949 FQMNEPDDEL
-959 DEEGVFVENN
+959 DQGKVFAENN
-969 AGVIRQKALPIT
+969 ARVVEQMATRLDVIVA
-981 VVVGNPPYSVGQSSG
+981 NPPYSVGQKSA
-996 NDDNQNVSY
+996 NDDNQAVVY
-1005 PTLDA
+1005 QYLRKRIDETF
-1010 KIKSTYAARSSAQN
+1010 AAGSSASLT
-1024 KNNLYDSYIRAI
+1024 KSLYDSYVAAI

-1043 GERGVVGFVTNGGF
+1043 GDRGVIGFVTNGGF
-1057 IDGNTADGVRKVL
+1057 IESNSADGMRKAL
-1070 AEEFSDLYVF
+1070 AEEFSDLYIL
-1080 NLRGNARTAGEQ
+1080 NLRGNARTSGEQ

-1098 SVFGQGTRTTIVIA
+1098 SVFGQGTRTTIAITI
-1112 LLVKNPDAEETGT
+1112 LVKNPDADGHGEL
-1125 VHYRDVGDYLT
+1125 HYRDVGDYLS

-1141 AALKKFGSAD
+1141 AALKQFSSTNGVAWEGL
-1151 AVPWDD
+1151 A
-1157 LVPNDDGDWIN
+1157 PNEDGDWIQ
-1168 QRNEEFEQ
+1168 QRNEEFGA
-1176 FTAIGSKTKTSG
+1176 FLPLGSKEKT
-1188 TGLQVL
+1188 QAKAERVL
-1194 QTFSM
+1194 SIYSAGAKTN
-1199 GLQSGRDAWVY
+1199 RDTWVF
-1210 NPSWDRVSTSIQ
+1210 NSSSTSLEL
-1222 QTIDAFNAQIGRTF
+1222 NARRLINAYEEERALLT
-1236 GAASKDPT
+1236 ANSRHVLDRDPA
-1244 RISWTSSLEAR
+1244 RIKWDGTLEAT
-1255 LARKLPIKFEPSQ
+1255 LAKGRAVNFQPESMRIA
-1268 ITSAMYRP
+1268 TYRP
-1276 FFKNALYLGDGLVH
+1276 FNKQNVYFNRVLNNSVYQLES
-1290 RPAQIPALFPDSSRL
+1290 LFPNAGYSNIGFYANGTFAQAESAFLMIDAL
-1305 NFGIYCVGMSSAVP
+1305 PCLDIFGK
-1319 FSVLLLD
+1319 
-1326 SIPDIHLGGAGSGGQ
+1326 GGQ
-1341 FFPRYSYKKRVVDE
+1341 FFPRFSYEKRITDE
-1355 NQIAGFDHDDD
+1355 NQIAGFDDGDD

-1379 GDYRATYGSEVT
+1379 ADYRATYGTEVT

-1411 FAADLKKML
+1411 FASDLKKML

-1433 TAGRKLSE
+1433 KAGRKLSE

-1446 EEIEPWPLGEVV
+1446 ETIEPWPL
-1458 DGRVVSVPSRQPS
+1458 
-1471 ASSGNETGG
+1471 
-1480 IPLPEEGEAR
+1480 EEIVIS
-1490 LEGSTRDDLYHV
+1490 EGADLYHV
-1502 KKMSYGGKRPKL
+1502 VKMRYGGNARKP
-1514 DKSRVIV
+1514 DKSTVVV
-1521 NEHLTLTGIPD
+1521 NEHLTLAGIPE
-1532 EAHEYL
+1532 EAREYL
-1538 LGSRSALDWILER
+1538 LGSRSAIEWILER
-1551 YQIKKDKASGIVNNP
+1551 YQVKTDKASGIVNDP
-1566 NDWGKEHGDPRY
+1566 NAWGKEHGDPRY
-1578 IVDLVKR
+1578 IVDLVRR

-1592 TVALVKSLP
+1592 TVSIVKSLP
-1601 PLDILD
+1601 PLNI
-1607 PNKSAD
+1607 SANQ
-1613 TAVDGKKPGVRFE
+1613 

>member
-1 MTTIQELLDEYAH
+1 LTTIHDLLDEYER

-25 FERLIREFLAT
+25 FEKLIREFLAT

-42 QYEEVWLWQDWPGRE
+42 QYDEVWLWSDWPGRE

-80 CKFFSPEHY
+80 CKFISPRFTLEK
-89 LAKEDID
+89 ANID

-104 HPFTSRLIVST
+104 HPFTSRIIVST
-115 TNRWSKH
+115 TNKWSKH
-122 AQDALLDQQIPT
+122 ATDALLDQQIPT
-134 TRLGINELE
+134 TRIGINELE
-143 DSGIDWS
+143 ESGIDWS
-150 KYRFTD
+150 QYRFTD

-170 HQIEALGDVMRGF
+170 HQIEALGAVMRGF

-215 SVLFLVPSIA
+215 AVLFLVPSIA

-237 SDRPMR
+237 ADRPMR
-243 AFAICSDNKVGRNSE
+243 AFAICSDNKVGRNAE

-266 FPATTNAPS
+266 FPATTNAAD
-275 LIAEA
+275 LIVEVG
-280 QKGSNT
+280 KGSNP

-292 FSTYQSIDVVSAA
+292 FSTYQSIDVVGAA
-305 QDAGLAEFDLV
+305 QDAGLPEFDLV
-316 ICDEAHRTTGVF
+316 ICDEAHRTTGLL
-328 GKDESH
+328 GDGESH
-334 FVRVHDNSKIR
+334 FVRVHDNAKIR
-345 ARKRLYMTA
+345 VRKRLYMTA

-377 DDTAVFGPE
+377 DDPAVFGPE
-386 FHRLGFGQAVE
+386 FHRLGFGEAVE

-452 GLADDDRAPMRRAV
+452 GLADNDRSPMRRAV

-482 NDNASLPDSL
+482 NDNASLPESL
-492 QRGDNPLVMQAEHVD
+492 QRRDNPLVMQAEHVD
-507 GTMNVMQRTA
+507 GTMNVMKRTE
-517 LLDWLKDEPEGN
+517 LLDWLKDDPDGN
-529 ATRILNN
+529 VTRILNN

-569 RVMRKLAGKHY
+569 RVMRKLKGKHY

-648 EPSDGVT
+648 EPSEDAVEVDGV
-655 DADGTVTQVALDFTP
+655 VTQVPLDFTP
-670 LGEEWRTAVYAKI
+670 LGDEWRTAVYAKI
-683 VQRVGEREYW
+683 VQKVGEREYW

-705 AQTMRIQGLLDSS
+705 AQTLRIQGLLDSS
-718 PQVRG
+718 PEVRG
-723 EFDRFVGGLRT
+723 EFDRFVKGLQD
-734 NLNTSVTEHD
+734 NLNPNVSEHD

-753 ITEPVLDALFDGF
+753 ITEPVLDALFEGF
-766 SFTKHNPVAQTM
+766 SFTKHNPVAKAM
-778 QGMLNAL
+778 QGMLDAL

-797 DGFYESVRVRVRGI
+797 DGFYASVRLKVSGL

-857 DGILREQ
+857 DDILREQ
-864 FDSSLGAKGVHILDP
+864 FGSSLGAKDVHILDP

-949 FQNFESDDTF
+949 FQMFEAG
-959 DEEGVFVENN
+959 DELDGEGVFEENN
-969 AGVIRQKALPIT
+969 AGVVAQKALPIT
-981 VVVGNPPYSVGQSSG
+981 VVVGNPPYSVGQTTA
-996 NDDNQNVSY
+996 NDNNQNLKY
-1005 PTLDA
+1005 PTLDGR
-1010 KIKSTYAARSSAQN
+1010 IETTYAARSNSKSQRTT
-1024 KNNLYDSYIRAI
+1024 YDSYIRAI
-1036 RWASDRI
+1036 RWASDRV
-1043 GERGVVGFVTNGGF
+1043 GKRGVIGYVTNGGF
-1057 IDGNTADGVRKVL
+1057 LDTNSADGVRKVL
-1070 AEEFSDLYVF
+1070 AEEFSDLYMF

-1112 LLVKNPDAEETGT
+1112 LLVKNPDAG
-1125 VHYRDVGDYLT
+1125 VNGALHYRDIGDYLT

-1141 AALKKFGSAD
+1141 TALRTYGSVGY
-1151 AVPWDD
+1151 VPWEEI
-1157 LVPNDDGDWIN
+1157 VPNDDGDWIN
-1168 QRNEEFEQ
+1168 QRNEEFIR
-1176 FTAIGSKTKTSG
+1176 FTPVVQRNGSDHAILTMSTHGVATN
-1188 TGLQVL
+1188 
-1194 QTFSM
+1194 
-1199 GLQSGRDAWVY
+1199 RDAWAY
-1210 NPSWDRVSTSIQ
+1210 S
-1222 QTIDAFNAQIGRTF
+1222 F
-1236 GAASKDPT
+1236 GEA
-1244 RISWTSSLEAR
+1244 SLEVQMRRTVEAYDSLVAR
-1255 LARKLPIKFEPSQ
+1255 VLNGVLSLERAVAEGSADVSWSRALKGSLRRGKPARFDRRK
-1268 ITSAMYRP
+1268 ITPASYRP
-1276 FFKNALYLGDGLVH
+1276 FVSERLYLD
-1290 RPAQIPALFPDSSRL
+1290 PQFNEMTYQIPRIFPSSSGAINSGFFLNIGGTNLPFAALMLDSAPDL
-1305 NFGIYCVGMSSAVP
+1305 NFFGQ
-1319 FSVLLLD
+1319 
-1326 SIPDIHLGGAGSGGQ
+1326 GGE
-1341 FFPRYSYKKRVVDE
+1341 FFPRYTYEKRVVDE
-1355 NQIAGFDHDDD
+1355 NQLGGFDGDDAD

-1379 GDYRATYGSEVT
+1379 KDYRATYGAEVT

-1420 PRIPKVKDFWGFA
+1420 PRIPKVSDFWGFA
-1433 TAGRKLSE
+1433 KAGRELSE

-1446 EEIEPWPLGEVV
+1446 ETIEPWPLEEVV
-1458 DGRVVSVPSRQPS
+1458 DGRVSTNS
-1471 ASSGNETGG
+1471 TGEDG
-1480 IPLPEEGEAR
+1480 
-1490 LEGSTRDDLYHV
+1490 GSTGEERDSTGTAGDDLFHV
-1502 KKMSYGGKRPKL
+1502 KKMRYGGNARKA
-1514 DKSRVIV
+1514 DKSRVVV
-1521 NEHLTLTGIPD
+1521 NEHLELRGIPD

-1551 YQIKKDKASGIVNNP
+1551 YQIKKDKASGIVNDP

-1592 TVALVKSLP
+1592 TVRIVKSLP
-1601 PLDILD
+1601 ALDILGADKVAAESD
-1607 PNKSAD
+1607 PQM
-1613 TAVDGKKPGVRFE
+1613 TGVRFH

>member
-14 IAPDQRTKGFY
+14 TAPDQRTKGFY
-25 FERLIREFLAT
+25 FEKLIREFLAT

-42 QYEEVWLWQDWPGRE
+42 QYEDVWLWQDWPGRE

-66 VARERYSGE
+66 VARERYTGE

-80 CKFFSPEHY
+80 CKFFAPEHY
-89 LAKEDID
+89 LVKEDID

-104 HPFTSRLIVST
+104 HPFTSRVIVST
-115 TNRWSKH
+115 TNKWSKH
-122 AQDALLDQQIPT
+122 ATDALLDQQIPT
-134 TRLGINELE
+134 MRIGINELE
-143 DSGIDWS
+143 ESGIDWS

-205 IAERQVQPGG
+205 IAERQVSPGG

-237 SDRPMR
+237 ADRPMR

-266 FPATTNAPS
+266 FPATTNAPN
-275 LIAEA
+275 LIAEV
-280 QKGSNT
+280 QKGSNS

-334 FVRVHDNSKIR
+334 FVRVHDNTKIR

-386 FHRLGFGQAVE
+386 FHRLGFGEAVE
-397 RDLLTDYRVLVLA
+397 HDLLTDYRVLVLA

-419 FQQQFADDNNELTL
+419 FQQQFADDNNELNI

-452 GLADDDRAPMRRAV
+452 GLAEDDRAPMRRAV

-473 DSQRVTAML
+473 DSKKVTAML
-482 NDNASLPDSL
+482 TENATIPASL
-492 QRGDNPLVMQAEHVD
+492 QNGDNPLVMQAEHVD

-517 LLDWLKDEPEGN
+517 LLDWLKAEAPGN

-638 QVQVIGMKSF
+638 QVQVIGMRSF
-648 EPSDGVT
+648 EPSGGST
-655 DADGTVTQVALDFTP
+655 NADGTVQVPLDFTP

-683 VQRVGEREYW
+683 VQKVGEREYW

-705 AQTMRIQGLLDSS
+705 AQTLRIQGLLDSN
-718 PQVRG
+718 PEVRG
-723 EFDRFVGGLRT
+723 EFDRFVGGLQA
-734 NLNTSVTEHD
+734 NLNKGVTEHD

-797 DGFYESVRVRVRGI
+797 DGFYDSVRTRVRGI

-857 DGILREQ
+857 DDILREQ

-891 HSDLISDADLP
+891 HSDLISDAQLP
-902 RKFREELHAN
+902 HKFREELHAN

-938 VPFGGVLLTDT
+938 VPFDGVLLTDT
-949 FQNFESDDTF
+949 FQNFEADDTL

-969 AGVIRQKALPIT
+969 AGVIKQKSLPIT
-981 VVVGNPPYSVGQSSG
+981 VIVGNPPYSVGQSSG

-1010 KIKSTYAARSSAQN
+1010 RIKNTYAALSTAQN

-1043 GERGVVGFVTNGGF
+1043 ASRGVIGFVTNGGF
-1057 IDGNTADGVRKVL
+1057 LDGNTADGLRKVL

-1080 NLRGNARTAGEQ
+1080 NLRGNQRTAGEQ
-1092 RRKERD
+1092 SRKEGGK
-1098 SVFGQGTRTTIVIA
+1098 VFGAGSRATIVIA
-1112 LLVKNPDAEETGT
+1112 LLVKNPDGESSGAI
-1125 VHYRDVGDYLT
+1125 HYRDIGDYLT

-1141 AALKKFGSAD
+1141 AAVKKFGALES
-1151 AVPWDD
+1151 VPWEE
-1157 LVPNDDGDWIN
+1157 LTPNDDGDWIS
-1168 QRNEEFEQ
+1168 QRDSAFGSSLLLASKDAENRGESRIAANYSAGLV
-1176 FTAIGSKTKTSG
+1176 TA
-1188 TGLQVL
+1188 
-1194 QTFSM
+1194 
-1199 GLQSGRDAWVY
+1199 RDAWVNNFSRLRTEHNLKRMVAFY
-1210 NPSWDRVSTSIQ
+1210 NEQ
-1222 QTIDAFNAQIGRTF
+1222 LIDYQNAGSNELWSRNN
-1236 GAASKDPT
+1236 DPT
-1244 RISWTSSLEAR
+1244 KISWNRDDVRRISNGRRLSYSAPLMTTSTYRAFTKQHLYFDSSVLDQIR
-1255 LARKLPIKFEPSQ
+1255 LLPRF
-1268 ITSAMYRP
+1268 
-1276 FFKNALYLGDGLVH
+1276 
-1290 RPAQIPALFPDSSRL
+1290 FPDPQVP
-1305 NFGIYCVGMSSAVP
+1305 NFGFVLTGGGAAVP
-1319 FSVLLLD
+1319 FSTLMLD
-1326 SIPDIHLGGAGSGGQ
+1326 SIPDYSIFGAQSNSQ
-1341 FFPRYSYKKRVVDE
+1341 FFPRYSYEKRVVDE
-1355 NQIAGFDHDDD
+1355 NQLGGFDGEDAT

-1379 GDYRATYGSEVT
+1379 ADYRSSYGAEVT

-1396 FYVYGLLHSPEYRER
+1396 FFVYGLLHSPEYRER

-1420 PRIPKVKDFWGFA
+1420 PRIPKVTDFWAFA
-1433 TAGRKLSE
+1433 KAGRGLSE

-1446 EEIEPWPLGEVV
+1446 ETIEPWPLEEVV
-1458 DGRVVSVPSRQPS
+1458 DGKVSIGST
-1471 ASSGNETGG
+1471 SGTGSTGG
-1480 IPLPEEGEAR
+1480 
-1490 LEGSTRDDLYHV
+1490 SDDELLHV
-1502 KKMSYGGKRPKL
+1502 VKMHYGGKRPKL
-1514 DKSRVIV
+1514 DKSRVVV
-1521 NEHLTLTGIPD
+1521 NEHLELRGIPD
-1532 EAHEYL
+1532 EAHEYM

-1551 YQIKKDKASGIVNNP
+1551 YQIKTDKASGIVNDP
-1566 NDWGKEHGDPRY
+1566 NDWGREHGDPRY

-1592 TVALVKSLP
+1592 TVRIVASLP
-1601 PLDILD
+1601 PLNILKD
-1607 PNKSAD
+1607 SEA
-1613 TAVDGKKPGVRFE
+1613 